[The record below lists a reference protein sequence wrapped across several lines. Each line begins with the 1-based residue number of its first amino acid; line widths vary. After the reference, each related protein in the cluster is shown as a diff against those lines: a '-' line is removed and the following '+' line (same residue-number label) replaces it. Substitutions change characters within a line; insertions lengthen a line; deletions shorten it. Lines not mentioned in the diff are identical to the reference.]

1 MSKKITLISI
11 VIVMVLIIGTIIYML
26 IPPLMKNRDIN
37 GDYYWY
43 FKGKD
48 TPDYLQSE
56 KGVYRFNNGKITFI
70 NADGIIE
77 EYLDYEVI
85 DKHEIEF
92 IGKTNGGDIRRE
104 RRKIIRDNKGQ
115 VEAIYWTDFNLIIGQ
130 DVENMYVKK
139 K

>member
-1 MSKKITLISI
+1 
-11 VIVMVLIIGTIIYML
+11 
-26 IPPLMKNRDIN
+26 MKNRDIN

-43 FKGKD
+43 FKGKN

-70 NADGIIE
+70 NADGTTKE
-77 EYLDYEVI
+77 DLDYEVI
-85 DKHEIEF
+85 NKQEIEF

-104 RRKIIRDNKGQ
+104 RAKIIRDNKGQ